1 MWAQILLDVAT
12 LCIVEQQKK
21 SFTWRRLVP
30 SKWTYK
36 TISNMDTGP
45 RKYTSVSLP
54 LNTYKMVAELA
65 EANQRS
71 LAGQITYSV
80 QPDYDELVG
89 GDANLK
95 HMGFPDQE
103 SRDAFERAMDREE
116 RKDLK

>member
-12 LCIVEQQKK
+12 LCTVKQQKK

-36 TISNMDTGP
+36 TISNMDTGS

-54 LNTYKMVAELA
+54 LDTYKMVAELA

-80 QPDYDELVG
+80 QPDYDDLLYDLETRRVS
-89 GDANLK
+89 
-95 HMGFPDQE
+95 FPKKE
-103 SRDAFERAMDREE
+103 EGKDRPDS
-116 RKDLK
+116 K

>member
-1 MWAQILLDVAT
+1 
-12 LCIVEQQKK
+12 
-21 SFTWRRLVP
+21 
-30 SKWTYK
+30 
-36 TISNMDTGP
+36 MDTGP

-89 GDANLK
+89 RQESLK
-95 HMGFPDQE
+95 RLGFPDQE
-103 SRDAFERAMDREE
+103 SFDSFDAFERAMDREE

>member
-1 MWAQILLDVAT
+1 M
-12 LCIVEQQKK
+12 
-21 SFTWRRLVP
+21 P

-65 EANQRS
+65 KRNQRS

-95 HMGFPDQE
+95 YMGFPDQE

-116 RKDLK
+116 RKDSK

>member
-1 MWAQILLDVAT
+1 M
-12 LCIVEQQKK
+12 
-21 SFTWRRLVP
+21 P
-30 SKWTYK
+30 SKWTHK

-80 QPDYDELVG
+80 QPDYDDLVG
-89 GDANLK
+89 GQESLK
-95 HMGFPDQE
+95 RLGFPDQE
-103 SRDAFERAMDREE
+103 SFDAFERAMDREE